1 MNIEQLPLTK
11 LQAAPYNP
19 RVALTPGMDG
29 YERLARSLEEF
40 ALVQPL
46 VWNRRTGHLV
56 GGHQRK
62 AILEAKGCESAPCVV
77 VDLDADREKALN
89 VALNNDRVGGD
100 WEPDRLLDVLEDL
113 TRSDIDPTL
122 TGFSDDDLQEL
133 LLDADEAFEP
143 LPEPEREHVV
153 ATLEIVPDDW
163 PEAQTWVDSLL
174 AALPRTRVHVEESPV
189 ARDQSPVARDQSP
202 VARDQSP
209 VAGD

>member
-89 VALNNDRVGGD
+89 VALNNDRVGGAFD
-100 WEPDRLLDVLEDL
+100 PDGLLSVLEELKASDL
-113 TRSDIDPTL
+113 YETL
-122 TGFSDDDLQEL
+122 TGFDAADLSEMLLDDPSDFEPIVEPEPEFVTVTLEATPDRWDEVSTWLTA
-133 LLDADEAFEP
+133 LLDAEP
-143 LPEPEREHVV
+143 TV
-153 ATLEIVPDDW
+153 
-163 PEAQTWVDSLL
+163 
-174 AALPRTRVHVEESPV
+174 RVHV
-189 ARDQSPVARDQSP
+189 ADQP
-202 VARDQSP
+202 
-209 VAGD
+209 G